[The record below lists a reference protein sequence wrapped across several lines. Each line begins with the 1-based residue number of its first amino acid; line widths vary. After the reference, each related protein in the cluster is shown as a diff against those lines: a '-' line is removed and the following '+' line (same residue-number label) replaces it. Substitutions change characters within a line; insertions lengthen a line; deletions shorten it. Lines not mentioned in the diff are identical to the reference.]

1 MKSKENFERQQ
12 ACGPCL
18 QSPPSLKQNRFCLRA
33 EGGAPVHSRG
43 YRELWCCGVA
53 YFFMRKVAVNKIP
66 SCGVALILNRT
77 VCGVSVFKPTVFGET
92 K

>member
-1 MKSKENFERQQ
+1 MKSKENFEIQQ

-33 EGGAPVHSRG
+33 EGGRGAPVHRRG
-43 YRELWCCGVA
+43 HMDLWCGCVA
-53 YFFMRKVAVNKIP
+53 YFFVCSVAV
-66 SCGVALILNRT
+66 ILNRT
-77 VCGVSVFKPTVFGET
+77 VCGVSVFKPTLFGET